1 MIFASPNEK
10 VEIVSDKEVLNEQFR
25 RLKKTFWQALIHNC
39 GMPEEDAIEGNPW
52 SPDCQTETTGRQY
65 FG

>member
-1 MIFASPNEK
+1 M
-10 VEIVSDKEVLNEQFR
+10 EIVSDKEVFNEQFR